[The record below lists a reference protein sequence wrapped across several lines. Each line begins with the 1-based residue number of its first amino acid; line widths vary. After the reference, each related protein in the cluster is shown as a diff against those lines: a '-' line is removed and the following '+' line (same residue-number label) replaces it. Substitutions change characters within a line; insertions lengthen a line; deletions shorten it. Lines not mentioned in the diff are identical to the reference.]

1 MQLQRWM
8 LFVIVLTVTAS
19 CQEPTLT
26 VSKTVKVESSKVSP
40 TAAKASI
47 ELGLRG
53 QQYEQEGRYEEALSL
68 TRQAIFTAQAEN
80 ELAGLIRW
88 QWQLGRIFTALK
100 NRDEAIEAYQQ
111 AVQGLLPEK
120 CFRWDIKD
128 VPYAEIRPLFIE
140 LVDLLLQRAAV
151 KQNQL
156 PMSADLWHARDI
168 LEKLKTADLENYFQS
183 NCIAA
188 SQDQW
193 RAKAGEIA
201 DDQAAVI
208 YPILLT
214 DRLELL
220 VTFPSQKKPPTIQR
234 LSVAVGEAKIEAVVQ
249 TFREELQKGR
259 YEPHSES
266 YLAAAQQL
274 YQWLIKPLQPLLA
287 GNTIQT
293 LVFVPSGALL
303 TINLAALH
311 DGNQF
316 LIEKY
321 AVVLSPGL
329 TLTLPATTSPSKET
343 QMLLSAVTEATQGY
357 PKLPYAAREFNE
369 IRRLFGRSKPLLND
383 QRDENNGL
391 AAFKTQNFK
400 DALNNSSY
408 DVIHIISHAEFAKHS
423 KDIAIVT
430 YDGKLSLD
438 ELEKLLLKENLLKV
452 PQREKPLELLTL
464 SACSTAAGEET
475 QWAALGLSGV
485 AIKIGARSSLAT
497 LWQAYDLTTY
507 ILVTRFYQNWQ
518 SSTKTKAQALQEAQQ
533 YVIGSTYRHPFFW
546 AQLVLI
552 GNWR

>member
-1 MQLQRWM
+1 MQLRQWIIIIGLSM
-8 LFVIVLTVTAS
+8 TAS

-26 VSKTVKVESSKVSP
+26 VSKMVRVDNSKVSP
-40 TAAKASI
+40 TAAKTSM

-53 QQYEQEGRYEEALSL
+53 QQYEQARRYEEALSL
-68 TRQAIFTAQAEN
+68 TRQAIFKAQAEN
-80 ELAGLIRW
+80 EVAELIRW
-88 QWQLGRIFTALK
+88 QWQLGRIFTALQ
-100 NRDEAIEAYQQ
+100 NREEAIKAYQQ

-120 CFRWDIKD
+120 CFRWDITEM
-128 VPYAEIRPLFIE
+128 PYAEIRPLFIE
-140 LVDLLLQRAAV
+140 LVDLLLQRAAE
-151 KQNQL
+151 KQNQ
-156 PMSADLWHARDI
+156 PTSAADLWQARDI
-168 LEKLKTADLENYFQS
+168 LEKLKAADLANYFQS
-183 NCIAA
+183 NCLATF
-188 SQDQW
+188 QDSLKGT
-193 RAKAGEIA
+193 AKELA
-201 DDQAAVI
+201 DDQAAII

-220 VTFPSQKKPPTIQR
+220 VVFPSQQLPPMIQQV
-234 LSVAVGEAKIEAVVQ
+234 SVAVGEAQIEAVVQ

-266 YLAAAQQL
+266 YLATAQQL

-287 GNTIQT
+287 GQPIQT

-329 TLTLPATTSPSKET
+329 TLTLPTTTSPQPKET

-357 PKLPYAAREFNE
+357 PKLPYAAKEFNE
-369 IRRLFGRSKPLLND
+369 IRRLFSRSKRLLND
-383 QRDENNGL
+383 QRDENSGM

-400 DALNNSSY
+400 DALKNSSY

-423 KDIAIVT
+423 KDIAIAT
-430 YDGKLSLD
+430 FDGKLSLN
-438 ELEKLLLKENLLKV
+438 ELEELLKAT
-452 PQREKPLELLTL
+452 QHEKKPVELLTL

-485 AIKIGARSSLAT
+485 AIKVGARSSLAT

-507 ILVTRFYQNWQ
+507 IMVTRFYQNWQ
-518 SSTKTKAQALQEAQQ
+518 SLTKTKAQALQEAQQ

-552 GNWR
+552 GNWW